1 MVFVSEK
8 CCLWT
13 NHRIYEFLRYCHHID
28 KDITLAVNSVH
39 CGWSD
44 SVWMLFSNKEIWVV
58 LYLAVLV
65 FLFRNL
71 GWRRA
76 MIGLLSIV
84 LTIVCCDQLTF
95 KTIVEHTARGGR
107 VFQQDAE
114 NRPV

>member
-1 MVFVSEK
+1 M
-8 CCLWT
+8 
-13 NHRIYEFLRYCHHID
+13 
-28 KDITLAVNSVH
+28 
-39 CGWSD
+39 
-44 SVWMLFSNKEIWVV
+44 WMLFSNKEIWVV